1 MSIHLINPM
10 KGGKNFN
17 DSTMGMSGLQAHTRT
32 CDQTSFRIFLYKSI
46 LRSETM
52 QLPSWSTHIP
62 RRKLYY
68 ALAAIAGLC
77 MIGGVLWKEHS
88 HPPEVLKEVPV
99 VRTAVVGAAGAPQ
112 GYTYS
117 GEVRGRYESQLA
129 FQVNGKI
136 AKRNVQLGSTVQAG
150 DILMQ
155 IDAKDVVQTVNNYSA
170 QVYSAESQLQLAES
184 NLKRYREL
192 LEGGAISQSQYDQY
206 ANAYNVAVASVRQ
219 TQAQYAQ
226 GVNQLDY
233 TLLKADKPG
242 VVSGISA
249 EIGQVVSAGQV
260 IVTVVQDGER
270 EVEIS
275 VPENRI
281 EELRKAEKIQ
291 VSFWALPNVT
301 LDGRVREI
309 SPMADQTTRTF
320 KVRISLINPPP
331 EMKLGMTATVSIADG
346 AAQPAIRIP
355 AAAVYQAG
363 NATPAVW
370 VVTEGTVN
378 LRPIQ
383 IGNYGNDNTVQ
394 VVSGLRQGERIVIA
408 GVHKLTEGQQVTV
421 GGDSL

>member
-1 MSIHLINPM
+1 M
-10 KGGKNFN
+10 
-17 DSTMGMSGLQAHTRT
+17 
-32 CDQTSFRIFLYKSI
+32 
-46 LRSETM
+46 E
-52 QLPSWSTHIP
+52 LPSWSANIP
-62 RRKLYY
+62 RKKLYFTV
-68 ALAAIAGLC
+68 AAIAGICIL
-77 MIGGVLWKEHS
+77 GVLWKEHNQ
-88 HPPEVLKEVPV
+88 PQAVLNKIPV
-99 VRTAVVGAAGAPQ
+99 VRTTVVGASGASQ

-136 AKRNVQLGSTVQAG
+136 VKRNVQLGSTVNA
-150 DILMQ
+150 DDVLMQ
-155 IDAKDVVQTVNNYSA
+155 IDAKDVMQTVNNYSA
-170 QVYSAESQLQLAES
+170 QVDSAKSQLQLAES

-192 LEGGAISQSQYDQY
+192 LECGAISQSQYDQY
-206 ANAYNVAVASVRQ
+206 VNAYNVAVAGVRQ
-219 TQAQYAQ
+219 TQAQYTQ
-226 GVNQLDY
+226 GTNQLDY

-301 LDGRVREI
+301 VEGKVREI

-320 KVRISLINPPP
+320 KVRISLLNPPP
-331 EMKLGMTATVSIADG
+331 EMKLGMTAAVSVANR
-346 AAQPAIRIP
+346 AAQPVINIP
-355 AAAVYQAG
+355 LTALYQTGDA
-363 NATPAVW
+363 PAVW
-370 VVTEGTVN
+370 VITGDQVA

-383 IGNYGNDNTVQ
+383 TGNFGNGTVQ
-394 VVSGLRQGERIVIA
+394 VLAGLQPGDQIVIA
-408 GVHKLTEGQQVTV
+408 GVHTLKEGQKVKT
-421 GGDSL
+421 GGEAL

>member
-1 MSIHLINPM
+1 
-10 KGGKNFN
+10 
-17 DSTMGMSGLQAHTRT
+17 
-32 CDQTSFRIFLYKSI
+32 
-46 LRSETM
+46 M
-52 QLPSWSTHIP
+52 QLPYWLANIP
-62 RRKLYY
+62 RKKLYFV
-68 ALAAIAGLC
+68 LAAIVGLC
-77 MIGGVLWKEHS
+77 LLGSVLWKEHN
-88 HPPEVLKEVPV
+88 HPQAVLKEIPV
-99 VRTAVVGAAGAPQ
+99 VRTAVIGATGTSQ

-136 AKRNVQLGSTVQAG
+136 VKRNVQLGSIVNAG
-150 DILMQ
+150 DVLMQ

-206 ANAYNVAVASVRQ
+206 ANAYNVAAAGVRQ

-226 GVNQLDY
+226 GANQLDY

-242 VVSGISA
+242 VVSGLSA

-270 EVEIS
+270 EIEIS

-281 EELRKAEKIQ
+281 EELRKAEKMQI
-291 VSFWALPNVT
+291 SFWALPNITV
-301 LDGRVREI
+301 DGRIREI

-331 EMKLGMTATVSIADG
+331 EMRLGMTASVSIADS
-346 AAQPAIRIP
+346 AAQPTIIIP
-355 AAAVYQAG
+355 VAAVYQAG
-363 NATPAVW
+363 NDTPTVW
-370 VVTEGTVN
+370 VVTDGIVS
-378 LRPIQ
+378 LRSIQ
-383 IGNYGNDNTVQ
+383 TGNYGKDNTVQ
-394 VVSGLRQGERIVIA
+394 VVSGLHKGDRIVIA
-408 GVHKLTEGQQVTV
+408 GVHKLTEGQQVNI